1 MRIQTKLTIALLL
14 LSFCVIV
21 IAGIF
26 STITLDDYF
35 RSRILDELKTQSH
48 EAEFMIRTLTSATPE
63 TYTTIQSFAHSAG
76 IRITLIDSAGTVIFE
91 SELGQEVLPQVE
103 NHLQRPEIQEALQS
117 GGGSNTRQSA
127 TLHLDMLYFA
137 RILATP
143 LPQATGMSRAE
154 FVRVGIPLTQV
165 NAMMAAI
172 QSKIIIASCIVLV
185 IVSIISIFLSRRL
198 AAPVQ
203 RMDLRAQE
211 IRSGNYDQRIP
222 VLSQDELGHLAQ
234 TLNGMIDRLNEDIAK
249 LKKLER
255 VRTEFLGNV
264 SHELRTPIFA
274 VQGMLETL
282 LNGAVDDKEVN
293 RTFLER
299 ALHNTQRLNTLL
311 GDLIEISRI
320 ESGDMK
326 LSFRYFALDEFLGQV
341 AAEMS
346 PLAAQHKVHLTL
358 DQPDHLQVFG
368 DKERLKQVL
377 ENLID
382 NAIKY
387 NRTQGSIRLSAAR
400 SDSGVRVSVADT
412 GVGISPEHLP
422 RIFERFYRVD
432 KERSREAGGTGL
444 GLAIVKHIVEAHGSR
459 IEVISEVGNGT
470 TFSFLLGTSMPPTGS
485 HGKSA

>member
-14 LSFCVIV
+14 LSFAVIV

-35 RSRILDELKTQSH
+35 RSRILDELKTQSN
-48 EAEFMIRTLTSATPE
+48 EAEYMIRTITTSTSD
-63 TYTTIQSFAHSAG
+63 TYSSIQSFAHAAG
-76 IRITLIDSAGTVIFE
+76 IRITLIDSSGVVIFE
-91 SELGQEVLPQVE
+91 SELKESDLSRVE
-103 NHLQRPEIQEALQS
+103 NHLLRPEVQEALREGS
-117 GGGSNTRQSA
+117 GTNTRQSA

-137 RILATP
+137 KVLANP
-143 LPQATGMSRAE
+143 FPHASSMSKAA

-172 QSKIIIASCIVLV
+172 QSKMVIASCIVLV
-185 IVSIISIFLSRRL
+185 IVSVIAVLLSRRL
-198 AAPVQ
+198 AAPVE

-211 IRSGNYDQRIP
+211 IRAGNYEKRIP

-326 LSFRYFALDEFLGQV
+326 LSFRYFALDEFLEQV
-341 AAEMS
+341 VAEMA
-346 PLAAQHKVHLTL
+346 PLATQHKITLTL
-358 DQPDHLQVFG
+358 ERADPVQVFG

-377 ENLID
+377 ENLVD
-382 NAIKY
+382 NATKY
-387 NRTQGSIRLSAAR
+387 NRPKGSIHLSAVR
-400 SDSGVRVSVADT
+400 TDSGVRVSVTDT
-412 GVGISPEHLP
+412 GVGIGPEHLS

-459 IEVISEVGNGT
+459 IEVVSEVGNGT
-470 TFSFLLGTSMPPTGS
+470 TFSFVLGTSMPPTGGHAKTS
-485 HGKSA
+485 